1 MLEIINKFDFI
12 KTESFYS
19 VKDNIKIIKSP
30 ATV

>member
-1 MLEIINKFDFI
+1 MLEIINKLDFI

-19 VKDNIKIIKSP
+19 VKDNIKIIKRP